1 VALIMVFGVLVIVFG
16 SFSQALILMTTMP
29 LALIGTFIGFWLTGM
44 SLSFF
49 AVIGVVSLIGIVA
62 NNGIV
67 MVDTMNRLLRNGAEI
82 AEAAA
87 EGAATRLR
95 PILTTSITTVVGLV
109 PLAIGSP
116 MYAPLCYAIIFG
128 LVASTA
134 LSLII
139 VPCLYLLLTRESQR
153 SASILD

>member
-1 VALIMVFGVLVIVFG
+1 MALAYVFV
-16 SFSQALILMTTMP
+16 P
-29 LALIGTFIGFWLTGM
+29 LDFKPRFWLTGI

-49 AVIGVVSLIGIVA
+49 AVIGVISLIGIVA

-82 AEAAA
+82 ANAAA

-95 PILTTSITTVVGLV
+95 PILTTSITTVAGLL
-109 PLAIGSP
+109 PFAIGSP

-128 LVASTA
+128 LVASTL

-153 SASILD
+153 SASVLD